1 MDGKQSR
8 ARQPELATESRFSAG
23 ATTLKS
29 TPARRTPN
37 QLIRE
42 LVRHILTGH
51 MPTARRPPKK
61 KRRTAR
67 TVSPSDILDILNRL
81 DDIEK
86 TLSIQLQ
93 RMAAMQAQI
102 DHNAARLRS

>member
-1 MDGKQSR
+1 
-8 ARQPELATESRFSAG
+8 
-23 ATTLKS
+23 
-29 TPARRTPN
+29 
-37 QLIRE
+37 
-42 LVRHILTGH
+42 
-51 MPTARRPPKK
+51 MPTAKRPAK

-67 TVSPSDILDILNRL
+67 KASASEILDILNRL

>member
-1 MDGKQSR
+1 
-8 ARQPELATESRFSAG
+8 
-23 ATTLKS
+23 
-29 TPARRTPN
+29 
-37 QLIRE
+37 
-42 LVRHILTGH
+42 
-51 MPTARRPPKK
+51 MPTAKRPVK

-67 TVSPSDILDILNRL
+67 KASPSEILDILNRL

>member
-1 MDGKQSR
+1 
-8 ARQPELATESRFSAG
+8 
-23 ATTLKS
+23 
-29 TPARRTPN
+29 
-37 QLIRE
+37 
-42 LVRHILTGH
+42 
-51 MPTARRPPKK
+51 MPTAKRPAK

-67 TVSPSDILDILNRL
+67 KTSPSEILDILNRL

>member
-1 MDGKQSR
+1 METDD
-8 ARQPELATESRFSAG
+8 
-23 ATTLKS
+23 
-29 TPARRTPN
+29 PALLD
-37 QLIRE
+37 QWL
-42 LVRHILTGH
+42 
-51 MPTARRPPKK
+51 
-61 KRRTAR
+61 
-67 TVSPSDILDILNRL
+67 SPSEILDVLKRL

>member
-1 MDGKQSR
+1 MAAPMAKRKRPTKTRR
-8 ARQPELATESRFSAG
+8 ASQT
-23 ATTLKS
+23 
-29 TPARRTPN
+29 
-37 QLIRE
+37 I
-42 LVRHILTGH
+42 
-51 MPTARRPPKK
+51 PP
-61 KRRTAR
+61 
-67 TVSPSDILDILNRL
+67 SLILDILRRL

>member
-1 MDGKQSR
+1 
-8 ARQPELATESRFSAG
+8 
-23 ATTLKS
+23 
-29 TPARRTPN
+29 
-37 QLIRE
+37 
-42 LVRHILTGH
+42 
-51 MPTARRPPKK
+51 MPTAKRPAK

-67 TVSPSDILDILNRL
+67 KASPSEILDILTRL

>member
-1 MDGKQSR
+1 
-8 ARQPELATESRFSAG
+8 
-23 ATTLKS
+23 
-29 TPARRTPN
+29 
-37 QLIRE
+37 
-42 LVRHILTGH
+42 
-51 MPTARRPPKK
+51 MPTAKRPAK

-67 TVSPSDILDILNRL
+67 QAPPSEILDILNRL

>member
-1 MDGKQSR
+1 
-8 ARQPELATESRFSAG
+8 
-23 ATTLKS
+23 
-29 TPARRTPN
+29 
-37 QLIRE
+37 
-42 LVRHILTGH
+42 
-51 MPTARRPPKK
+51 MPTAKRPAK

-67 TVSPSDILDILNRL
+67 KASPSEILDILNRL

-86 TLSIQLQ
+86 TLRIQLQ

>member
-1 MDGKQSR
+1 
-8 ARQPELATESRFSAG
+8 
-23 ATTLKS
+23 
-29 TPARRTPN
+29 
-37 QLIRE
+37 
-42 LVRHILTGH
+42 
-51 MPTARRPPKK
+51 MPTAKRPAK

-67 TVSPSDILDILNRL
+67 KASPSEILDILNRL

-102 DHNAARLRS
+102 DHNAARSRS

>member
-1 MDGKQSR
+1 
-8 ARQPELATESRFSAG
+8 
-23 ATTLKS
+23 
-29 TPARRTPN
+29 
-37 QLIRE
+37 
-42 LVRHILTGH
+42 
-51 MPTARRPPKK
+51 MPTAKRPAK
-61 KRRTAR
+61 KRRTERKA
-67 TVSPSDILDILNRL
+67 SPSEILDILKRL

>member
-1 MDGKQSR
+1 
-8 ARQPELATESRFSAG
+8 
-23 ATTLKS
+23 
-29 TPARRTPN
+29 
-37 QLIRE
+37 
-42 LVRHILTGH
+42 

-61 KRRTAR
+61 RRTTR
-67 TVSPSDILDILNRL
+67 RVLPSDILEILNRL

-93 RMAAMQAQI
+93 RMASMQAQI

>member
-1 MDGKQSR
+1 
-8 ARQPELATESRFSAG
+8 
-23 ATTLKS
+23 
-29 TPARRTPN
+29 
-37 QLIRE
+37 
-42 LVRHILTGH
+42 
-51 MPTARRPPKK
+51 MPTAKHPAK

-67 TVSPSDILDILNRL
+67 KASPSEILDILNRL

>member
-1 MDGKQSR
+1 
-8 ARQPELATESRFSAG
+8 
-23 ATTLKS
+23 
-29 TPARRTPN
+29 
-37 QLIRE
+37 
-42 LVRHILTGH
+42 
-51 MPTARRPPKK
+51 MPTAKRPAK

-67 TVSPSDILDILNRL
+67 KASPSEILDILNRL

>member
-1 MDGKQSR
+1 
-8 ARQPELATESRFSAG
+8 
-23 ATTLKS
+23 
-29 TPARRTPN
+29 
-37 QLIRE
+37 
-42 LVRHILTGH
+42 

-61 KRRTAR
+61 RRTAR
-67 TVSPSDILDILNRL
+67 SVSPSDILDILNRL

-93 RMAAMQAQI
+93 RMASMQAQI

>member
-1 MDGKQSR
+1 MAPAVQRPSLR
-8 ARQPELATESRFSAG
+8 LG
-23 ATTLKS
+23 AH
-29 TPARRTPN
+29 PN

-42 LVRHILTGH
+42 LGRHILTGD

-61 KRRTAR
+61 RRTTR
-67 TVSPSDILDILNRL
+67 RVSPSDILDILNRL

-93 RMAAMQAQI
+93 RMASMQAQI

>member
-1 MDGKQSR
+1 
-8 ARQPELATESRFSAG
+8 
-23 ATTLKS
+23 
-29 TPARRTPN
+29 
-37 QLIRE
+37 
-42 LVRHILTGH
+42 
-51 MPTARRPPKK
+51 MPTAKRPAK

-67 TVSPSDILDILNRL
+67 KASPSEILLDILNRL